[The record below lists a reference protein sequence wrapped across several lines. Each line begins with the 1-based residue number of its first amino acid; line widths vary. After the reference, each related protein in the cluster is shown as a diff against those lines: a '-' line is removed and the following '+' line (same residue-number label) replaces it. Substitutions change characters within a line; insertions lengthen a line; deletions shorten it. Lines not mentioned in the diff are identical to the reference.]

1 MYGKFQWLRLV
12 GVAFGAVQGGLGEA
26 TLLGSAALYTDPV
39 ICLAMWSSGTGF
51 AGPAGYII
59 EIFIMKKAVAWV
71 RVVVGQ
77 IIVGIFLFSYFGILK
92 APPQGWPT
100 KISRANES
108 TGTMTTKERFNHV
121 LILWPYMIPLFLVYF
136 AEYVIQAGVWTSYSF
151 DPSQVSIP
159 ENRDEAYLW
168 LNFLYQWGVFISR
181 SSTILFVLNRTSLW
195 IMPFIQIGMLLLF
208 SFNATNQFWNG
219 LSLLVPAFITG
230 LLGGGVY
237 VNAFTLISKEV
248 EQAYVEFSL
257 SAASVADTFGIICGD
272 ILSMFLQGCLYQQLG
287 FANQADVSCPFA

>member
-1 MYGKFQWLRLV
+1 
-12 GVAFGAVQGGLGEA
+12 
-26 TLLGSAALYTDPV
+26 
-39 ICLAMWSSGTGF
+39 
-51 AGPAGYII
+51 
-59 EIFIMKKAVAWV
+59 MKKAVAWV

-100 KISRANES
+100 KETRANET
-108 TGTMTTKERFNHV
+108 TGTMTTKERFKHV
-121 LILWPYMIPLFLVYF
+121 LMLWPYMIPLFIVYF
-136 AEYVIQAGVWTSYSF
+136 AEYLIQAGAWTSYSF

-181 SSTILFVLNRTSLW
+181 SSTILFVLNRTALW
-195 IMPFIQIGMLLLF
+195 IMPFLQIGMLLLF
-208 SFNATNQFWNG
+208 SFNATHQFWNG

-257 SAASVADTFGIICGD
+257 SAASVADTLGIIGGD
-272 ILSMFLQGCLYQQLG
+272 ILAMFLQGCIYQQLG
-287 FANQADVSCPFA
+287 FANQADVTCPFA